1 MVEYQ
6 IVALK
11 VMGSNPIIRPAY
23 LAELV
28 DATDLKFV
36 FLRKCWFESNNKHLN
51 NFLIKNDNFKQFY

>member
-1 MVEYQ
+1 MVEHQ

-11 VMGSNPIIRPAY
+11 VVGSNPIIRPYIRAY

-36 FLRKCWFESNNKHLN
+36 PSGVLV
-51 NFLIKNDNFKQFY
+51 QVQ

>member
-6 IVALK
+6 IVTLK
-11 VMGSNPIIRPAY
+11 VMGSNPIIRPLLAY

-36 FLRKCWFESNNKHLN
+36 PF
-51 NFLIKNDNFKQFY
+51 